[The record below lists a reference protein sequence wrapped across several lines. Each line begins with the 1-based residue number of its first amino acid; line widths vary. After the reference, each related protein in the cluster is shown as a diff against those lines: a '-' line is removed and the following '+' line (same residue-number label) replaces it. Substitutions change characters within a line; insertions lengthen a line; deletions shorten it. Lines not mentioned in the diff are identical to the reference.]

1 MGSSQA
7 GLAPA
12 FDAFRKGLHERGWIE
27 NQNIAIEYRWA
38 GDSTDRLP
46 ELAAELAR
54 LKVDIIIGSTPGVG
68 AAQQATPRIPI
79 IMYIADDA
87 VKQGSVANLARPS
100 GNITGMAERCLDDI
114 AKRQALF
121 GCEGRTF
128 GVHPL
133 RTWRERTSRRLIC
146 DFHNPRRSSPPGR
159 GAEAF
164 GKAQRPSLRR
174 ERPRCGRAQTGLSK
188 ERRTIVFTMKWHPM
202 RMITLMLAF
211 LGVMAQSANADAV
224 RDGPKVG
231 QWKTWVLA
239 SGKEIQVPAPPPE
252 TSDQTKAELA
262 ELRQLQKE
270 RSPSANTAIQYYNA
284 VPATQRWHDLAHTI
298 ARAEKQSLNRQ
309 AWMASILHTALHD
322 AVIVTWAAK
331 YQFNRKPP
339 SQMASD
345 LTVVVPITG
354 EVSAPEPSYP
364 SEHAAIAG
372 TAIGILTAYFPKEA
386 ANLKAAAAELGQTR
400 LLMGANYRSDIDALQ
415 RVLVNTPSGA
425 QIPLGQIA
433 GISLKTGPGMIRD
446 ENGRL
451 SGYVYVDVSG
461 RDIGGYVT
469 DAKKVVTEK
478 VSVPAGYQ
486 LVWSG
491 QYEAMERVKERL
503 KIVLPITL
511 FIVFLL
517 LYFNTKSTVKTFII
531 LLAVPFSAIG
541 AIWFLYL
548 LNYNMSIAVW
558 VGLIALLG
566 VDAETAVFMLLY
578 LDLAY
583 HEAISKG
590 RMNTWDDLREAIVVG
605 AVKRLRP
612 KVMTVACMLFGLLP
626 IMWSVG
632 SGGDVMKR
640 IAAPMIGGIITS
652 FLMELI
658 IYPPVFAIWK
668 WNLEVKPRLKQQG
681 PKPLEP
687 NLQEPVHA

>member
-231 QWKTWVLA
+231 PWKTWVLT

-400 LLMGANYRSDIDALQ
+400 LLMGANYRSDIDAGL
-415 RVLVNTPSGA
+415 A
-425 QIPLGQIA
+425 LGQA
-433 GISLKTGPGMIRD
+433 VAQKALARAATDGSGTKWTGTVPTGPGLWVGKDPLESLMGTWKPWLMARGDQFRPGPPPAFGSTEFQAELALVKGINSSPTPSQRAIATNFAAKGLD
-446 ENGRL
+446 FVWEPGYALVRRERL
-451 SGYVYVDVSG
+451 SAPREVRLLAPFAALQADAYIAAHDTKYTFWTLRPSTADPTIVPLIPVPNHPAYVSNAAIIASAVAELVGYMFPQDAARWQYLGTEAGFS
-461 RDIGGYVT
+461 RIYGGIHYPS
-469 DAKKVVTEK
+469 D
-478 VSVPAGYQ
+478 
-486 LVWSG
+486 
-491 QYEAMERVKERL
+491 ERVGNQMGK
-503 KIVLPITL
+503 
-511 FIVFLL
+511 
-517 LYFNTKSTVKTFII
+517 N
-531 LLAVPFSAIG
+531 IG
-541 AIWFLYL
+541 ALAIQRDK
-548 LNYNMSIAVW
+548 LN
-558 VGLIALLG
+558 G
-566 VDAETAVFMLLY
+566 
-578 LDLAY
+578 
-583 HEAISKG
+583 
-590 RMNTWDDLREAIVVG
+590 
-605 AVKRLRP
+605 
-612 KVMTVACMLFGLLP
+612 
-626 IMWSVG
+626 
-632 SGGDVMKR
+632 
-640 IAAPMIGGIITS
+640 
-652 FLMELI
+652 
-658 IYPPVFAIWK
+658 
-668 WNLEVKPRLKQQG
+668 Q
-681 PKPLEP
+681 
-687 NLQEPVHA
+687 